1 MRIWLD
7 RDRLAAYHLTP
18 QDVEDALRRQ
28 NVEVPAGRIESESR
42 EFSVVARTDLT
53 EPAQFAEII
62 VKQAVDARGSYP
74 VRIADLGRVEIG
86 AASERSSVRFK
97 GRPAVAL
104 GVIKQATANPLE
116 LSRALRAELPKV
128 ISELPRE

>member
-1 MRIWLD
+1 
-7 RDRLAAYHLTP
+7 
-18 QDVEDALRRQ
+18 
-28 NVEVPAGRIESESR
+28 
-42 EFSVVARTDLT
+42 VVARTDLSQP
-53 EPAQFAEII
+53 EQFAEII
-62 VKQAVDARGSYP
+62 VKQAADARGSYP

-116 LSRALRAELPKV
+116 LSRALRAEVPKIV
-128 ISELPRE
+128 ADLRSSSPICRRG